1 MLKTFLQYYALYAS
15 SRNEVALADM
25 KYASYSFVLTYSE
38 SCILRTISYTYKQF
52 PRYAGSKV
60 GIENENTRYMNFK
73 LAQACL
79 FLQVYIYCMQYAY
92 HFLNL
97 FAYKFL
103 FETIL
108 YIPANFYSVHIFL
121 LDNDI
126 LPVLNIQ

>member
-1 MLKTFLQYYALYAS
+1 
-15 SRNEVALADM
+15 
-25 KYASYSFVLTYSE
+25 
-38 SCILRTISYTYKQF
+38 
-52 PRYAGSKV
+52 
-60 GIENENTRYMNFK
+60 
-73 LAQACL
+73 
-79 FLQVYIYCMQYAY
+79 MQYAY

-126 LPVLNIQ
+126 LPVLNIQEYNSACFVQYTNVQSTGNSHDNYFSSQNIYMCITLWHFISGGSSLV